1 MHTCNQAWAHE
12 AQSTTQ
18 STNQS
23 TTQSAKGNAPCQV
36 ASPCPQ
42 TCLPPDSWILTPAN
56 GREQVEEARK
66 TAEERHQ
73 EGRCALTDELE
84 QVKDELKQVK
94 GDLTIK
100 CTELSFA
107 NEDIKGLES
116 QLQQLAQSS
125 SDNLALPLPA
135 AAPAPAGD
143 KDVEG
148 GGADQGPVS
157 EFALPKVGKTVGL
170 GFTFKRDSRSGNW
183 QVSPAPLPS
192 VPPSLPPSLPCS
204 GMWSV
209 SAMRACVCCV
219 RHVYQHVRHSSMA
232 PCAWGAANAA
242 AYLR

>member
-1 MHTCNQAWAHE
+1 
-12 AQSTTQ
+12 
-18 STNQS
+18 
-23 TTQSAKGNAPCQV
+23 
-36 ASPCPQ
+36 
-42 TCLPPDSWILTPAN
+42 
-56 GREQVEEARK
+56 VEEARK

-157 EFALPKVGKTVGL
+157 ELALPKVGKTVGL

-192 VPPSLPPSLPCS
+192 VPPSLPPLQRHVVRVCHACMRVLRPTC
-204 GMWSV
+204 V
-209 SAMRACVCCV
+209 SACVSFEYGTMCV
-219 RHVYQHVRHSSMA
+219 GRGKRSSIPQVNRIKEGGFA
-232 PCAWGAANAA
+232 PTCPQIAPG
-242 AYLR
+242 LILLPGFRVLGLGLILTLS